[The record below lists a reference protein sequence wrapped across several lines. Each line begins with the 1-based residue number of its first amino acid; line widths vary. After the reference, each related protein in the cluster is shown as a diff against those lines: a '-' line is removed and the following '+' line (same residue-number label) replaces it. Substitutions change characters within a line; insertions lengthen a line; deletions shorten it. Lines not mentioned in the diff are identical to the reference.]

1 MQFYLVFPLLVWLF
15 KKTEGHHNTV
25 LAISAAIQMI
35 MLLFY
40 VKYIFPNQSHAG
52 WPFLLK
58 YYGNNVFFYE
68 DYFVLGGYVWIHYDT
83 VKKWIRKYR
92 YWIYSATVL
101 LSLGTIPLYLF
112 NAKIMNFNRHLS
124 QLAHQPYIMV
134 YSTAVI
140 LSAIS
145 VSLKYAEVRTQPKW
159 QRFSKLVGMTSLL
172 SFGICLTQ
180 TAPIILLDHFLT
192 TVNIYVPSWQLLIML
207 PFGLLFVIAVA
218 WLISYF
224 CFKVP
229 PLGILIGRPNWKK
242 KKAKAD

>member
-1 MQFYLVFPLLVWLF
+1 
-15 KKTEGHHNTV
+15 
-25 LAISAAIQMI
+25 
-35 MLLFY
+35 
-40 VKYIFPNQSHAG
+40 
-52 WPFLLK
+52 
-58 YYGNNVFFYE
+58 
-68 DYFVLGGYVWIHYDT
+68 
-83 VKKWIRKYR
+83 
-92 YWIYSATVL
+92 
-101 LSLGTIPLYLF
+101 
-112 NAKIMNFNRHLS
+112 MNFNRHLS

-172 SFGICLTQ
+172 SFGIYLTQ

-242 KKAKAD
+242 KKAKAA